1 MSIDTIIAE
10 QIAAQATIAVN
21 RVVTVTITPLIK
33 NIFDNEISEKIEDI
47 IDDKASD
54 IDTQIEGLIDEIV
67 ERHVD
72 DKVQEAVDNYMGDI
86 DWSDHVSSSSIE
98 DAVSEHLDNN
108 IELDGLVEAAV
119 KQRTDN
125 LLYEV
130 VNDAVN
136 DLDVDNIISDR
147 RIELVVDAALPAAVA
162 NYMNDKLSNYFRST
176 EGEKVLSDFLVSHAG
191 RTALARTFMTILL
204 EHSNA

>member
-1 MSIDTIIAE
+1 MNIDTFIAE

-21 RVVTVTITPLIK
+21 RVVGVTIKPLIK
-33 NIFDNEISEKIEDI
+33 DIFIAEISAKIEDI

-54 IDTQIEGLIDEIV
+54 IDAQVEGLIDEIV

-86 DWSDHVSSSSIE
+86 DWSDHISSSSIE
-98 DAVSEHLDNN
+98 DAVSDHLENNMELDN
-108 IELDGLVEAAV
+108 LVAAAV
-119 KQRTDN
+119 KERTDRR
-125 LLYEV
+125 LYEV

-136 DLDVDNIISDR
+136 DMDVDNIISDR

-162 NYMNDKLSNYFRST
+162 NYMDDKLSNYFRSP

>member
-21 RVVTVTITPLIK
+21 RVVGVTIKPLIK
-33 NIFDNEISEKIEDI
+33 DIFDSEISKKIEDI
-47 IDDKASD
+47 IEDKASD
-54 IDTQIEGLIDEIV
+54 IDTQVEGLIDEIV

-86 DWSDHVSSSSIE
+86 DWSDHISSSSIE
-98 DAVSEHLDNN
+98 DAVSDHLDNN
-108 IELDGLVEAAV
+108 VELGDLVEAAV
-119 KQRTDN
+119 KERTDN
-125 LLYEV
+125 RLYEV
-130 VNDAVN
+130 VHDAVV
-136 DLDVDNIISDR
+136 DLDMDYIISDR
-147 RIELVVDAALPAAVA
+147 RIELIVDAALPAAVA
-162 NYMNDKLSNYFRST
+162 NYMDDKLSNYFRSP

>member
-21 RVVTVTITPLIK
+21 RVVGVTIKPLIK
-33 NIFDNEISEKIEDI
+33 DIFDSEISKKIEDI
-47 IDDKASD
+47 IEDKASD
-54 IDTQIEGLIDEIV
+54 IDTQVEGLIDEIV

-98 DAVSEHLDNN
+98 DAVSDHLDNN
-108 IELDGLVEAAV
+108 VELGDLVEAAV
-119 KQRTDN
+119 KERTDN
-125 LLYEV
+125 RLYEV
-130 VNDAVN
+130 VHDAVV
-136 DLDVDNIISDR
+136 DLDMDYIISDR
-147 RIELVVDAALPAAVA
+147 RIELIVDAALPAAVA
-162 NYMNDKLSNYFRST
+162 NYMDDKLSNYFRSP

>member
-10 QIAAQATIAVN
+10 QIADASVIAIN
-21 RVVTVTITPLIK
+21 RVLTVTIKPLIK
-33 NIFDNEISEKIEDI
+33 DIFDTEISKKIEDI

-54 IDTQIEGLIDEIV
+54 IDTQVEGLIDEIV

-86 DWSDHVSSSSIE
+86 DWSDHISSGSIE
-98 DAVSEHLDNN
+98 DAVSDHLENN
-108 IELDGLVEAAV
+108 VELDSLVEATV
-119 KQRTDN
+119 KERTDN
-125 LLYEV
+125 RLYEV
-130 VNDAVN
+130 VHDAVV
-136 DLDVDNIISDR
+136 DLDMDYIISDR

-162 NYMNDKLSNYFRST
+162 NYMDDKLSNYFRSP
-176 EGEKVLSDFLVSHAG
+176 EGEKVLSDFIVSHAG

-204 EHSNA
+204 ENSGA

>member
-10 QIAAQATIAVN
+10 QIAAQSTIAVN
-21 RVVTVTITPLIK
+21 RVVGVTIKPLIRD
-33 NIFDNEISEKIEDI
+33 IFDTEISKKIEDI

-54 IDTQIEGLIDEIV
+54 IDTQVEGLIDEIV

-86 DWSDHVSSSSIE
+86 DWSDHISSSSIE
-98 DAVSEHLDNN
+98 DAVSDHLENNLELDN
-108 IELDGLVEAAV
+108 LVEAAV
-119 KQRTDN
+119 KERADN
-125 LLYEV
+125 RLYEV

-136 DLDVDNIISDR
+136 DMDMDDIISDR
-147 RIELVVDAALPAAVA
+147 RLELTVDAALPAAVA
-162 NYMNDKLSNYFRST
+162 NYMDDKLSNYFRSP

-191 RTALARTFMTILL
+191 RTALARTLMTILL

>member
-1 MSIDTIIAE
+1 MSIDTILAE
-10 QIAAQATIAVN
+10 QIQAASVIAVN
-21 RVVTVTITPLIK
+21 RVVTVTIKPLIK
-33 NIFDNEISEKIEDI
+33 EIFDNEISKKIEDI

-54 IDTQIEGLIDEIV
+54 IDNQVEGIIDEIV

-98 DAVSEHLDNN
+98 DAVSEHIENN
-108 IELDGLVEAAV
+108 MELDDVVESAI

-125 LLYEV
+125 RLYEV

-147 RIELVVDAALPAAVA
+147 RIELVVDAALPAAVS
-162 NYMNDKLSNYFRST
+162 NYMNDKLSNYFRSP
-176 EGEKVLSDFLVSHAG
+176 EGEKMLSDYFVSHAG
-191 RTALARTFMTILL
+191 RTALARTLMTILL

>member
-1 MSIDTIIAE
+1 MNIDTFIAE

-21 RVVTVTITPLIK
+21 RVVGVTIKPLIK
-33 NIFDNEISEKIEDI
+33 DIFIAEISAKIEDI

-54 IDTQIEGLIDEIV
+54 IDAQVEGLIDEIV

-86 DWSDHVSSSSIE
+86 DWSDHISSSSIE
-98 DAVSEHLDNN
+98 DAVSDHLENNMELDN
-108 IELDGLVEAAV
+108 LVAAAV
-119 KQRTDN
+119 KERTDRR
-125 LLYEV
+125 LYEV

-136 DLDVDNIISDR
+136 DMDVDNIISDR

-162 NYMNDKLSNYFRST
+162 NYMDDKLSNYFRSP

-191 RTALARTFMTILL
+191 RTSLARILMTILL

>member
-21 RVVTVTITPLIK
+21 RVVGVTIKPLIK
-33 NIFDNEISEKIEDI
+33 DIFDNEISKKIEDI
-47 IDDKASD
+47 IEDKASD
-54 IDTQIEGLIDEIV
+54 IDTQVEGLIDEIV

-98 DAVSEHLDNN
+98 DAVSDHLDNN
-108 IELDGLVEAAV
+108 VELDDLVEAAV
-119 KQRTDN
+119 KERTDN
-125 LLYEV
+125 RLYEV

-136 DLDVDNIISDR
+136 DIDMDNLVSDR
-147 RIELVVDAALPAAVA
+147 RLELTVDAALPMAVA
-162 NYMNDKLSNYFRST
+162 NYMDDKLSNYFRSP

-191 RTALARTFMTILL
+191 RTAFARTFMTILL